1 MIAAVLDNPTL
12 IAGLGWHQAPARKV
26 VNAALAGRFVPVTSP
41 ELLEELEL
49 AMGMPEL
56 QGVFREP
63 IWIAKLVERMSM
75 VVEPSVAPRVVADPA
90 ANRLLA
96 LAESA
101 DAEFVVT
108 SDISLL
114 LLARHRDIR
123 IVRPR

>member
-1 MIAAVLDNPTL
+1 MIAAVLDNPIL
-12 IAGLGWHQAPARKV
+12 IAGLGWFRAPARKV

-49 AMGMPEL
+49 AMGTPEL
-56 QGVFREP
+56 RQVFGEP
-63 IWIAKLVERMSM
+63 IWIAKLVERMSI
-75 VVEPSVAPRVVADPA
+75 VVEPRVAPRVVSDPT

-108 SDISLL
+108 NDIALL
-114 LLARHRDIR
+114 QLGRHRDIR

>member
-1 MIAAVLDNPTL
+1 M
-12 IAGLGWHQAPARKV
+12 
-26 VNAALAGRFVPVTSP
+26 PVTSP
-41 ELLEELEL
+41 QLLEELER
-49 AMGMPEL
+49 AMGTPEL
-56 QGVFREP
+56 RDAFGEP

-101 DAEFVVT
+101 NADFIVT

-114 LLARHRDIR
+114 QLGRHRDVR

>member
-1 MIAAVLDNPTL
+1 LIAAVLDNPTL
-12 IAGLGWHQAPARKV
+12 LAGLGWHRAPARKV

-41 ELLEELEL
+41 ELLAELER

-56 QGVFREP
+56 AGVFPEP
-63 IWIAKLVERMSM
+63 IWITKLVERMSI
-75 VVEPSVAPRVVADPA
+75 VVEPRVAPRVVSDPA

-96 LAESA
+96 LGESA
-101 DAEFVVT
+101 DADFIVT

-114 LLARHRDIR
+114 QVGRHRQTR